1 MWTAMMRK
9 GGDNDSRLYFGGD
22 KPRTRIEAN
31 RLACIFLSR
40 IKLNSSTSKTCPKI
54 SNEKKPN
61 SNPLPLNPASKIH
74 HELRTSNPS
83 AHLHLFSYK
92 LSITPPFLPKCQ
104 PQICRTVPMPNC
116 LEKCSSGPTPSSPW
130 WRSWGNCG

>member
-9 GGDNDSRLYFGGD
+9 GGGNDSRLYFGGD

-83 AHLHLFSYK
+83 AHLHLFTLQIVDHSPFSAQMSATDLQNRSHAE
-92 LSITPPFLPKCQ
+92 LSRKVLKWTNSIFSL
-104 PQICRTVPMPNC
+104 VEV
-116 LEKCSSGPTPSSPW
+116 LG
-130 WRSWGNCG
+130 